1 MILIYSKHKT
11 TLIYMTFFN
20 GWHDIYTELLWY
32 KYIVCK
38 MSDPFFFSKP
48 IIVIRKILFIFI
60 IKICQKYQ
68 DFYKK
73 NIKNCFN
80 DIFNANF
87 FFFLLNYEMCL
98 YFKEVLHFTKSN
110 QRGHFIY
117 RKYAPYIISC
127 THKLKVILS
136 KNINFL
142 SFLLPLKM

>member
-80 DIFNANF
+80 DILNANF
-87 FFFLLNYEMCL
+87 FFFLLNMS
-98 YFKEVLHFTKSN
+98 EV
-110 QRGHFIY
+110 
-117 RKYAPYIISC
+117 
-127 THKLKVILS
+127 
-136 KNINFL
+136 
-142 SFLLPLKM
+142 